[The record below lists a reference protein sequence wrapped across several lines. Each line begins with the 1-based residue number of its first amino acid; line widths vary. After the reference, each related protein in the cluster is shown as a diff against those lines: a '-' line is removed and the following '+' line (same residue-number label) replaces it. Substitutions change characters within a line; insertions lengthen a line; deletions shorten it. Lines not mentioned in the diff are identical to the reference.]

1 MSADEAGSSRKR
13 SLPEPQS
20 GRPWYPRKRAV
31 QACRTCR
38 KRRVKCDN
46 ERPSCAVCVKLGVQ
60 CIYQEGDKSSFD
72 AASLA
77 ILHRLE
83 NLESLFRA
91 AHPDVS
97 GQGEAAPQLS
107 LSITPRSYDHVNL
120 DEPGSSEVYHVNAEA
135 VLEWP
140 VLQSFTQ
147 GQPLKLASI
156 LKAHRSSQHADA
168 PRLLVVSDL
177 DSGSA
182 GPLLQRFVDN
192 FHIYN
197 PVFEIAQVQEYIKT
211 TLYNGLGW
219 DVKSCISVSYA
230 PHLLV
235 FALGTIVSQDDQ
247 ASTTSMTF
255 RESRQF
261 QDAESFFLA
270 AQRRMGQ
277 LLCNSD
283 LAGAQVFF
291 LAGVYLM
298 STMRP
303 FEAWRMFV
311 QALACC
317 QILDSPTLDDPD
329 DKESQLHQ
337 SIYWTSFKSELELR
351 LELSITESSAWNL
364 RYPQFFPAPPKG
376 LQSEGEA
383 GWYFY
388 LAEIALRRLGNRI
401 LTCTSYFRSAS
412 TTLADKISRVLEFEQ
427 QAHSWVES
435 LPQNLRLD
443 QPREVELD
451 DQSARLRFILNGHLL
466 DCYEMMYWS
475 FMVDAV
481 HRTSLED
488 ADAMV
493 FARKG
498 FQISVQRIDDNES
511 GFRGRHHGTWLMLR
525 TCTRSALVLIAAER
539 AGLGNML
546 PAPWR
551 ASVTKVQE
559 LLHYWQDEAVD
570 ARFYSRLLADLMHD
584 DFDSDK

>member
-13 SLPEPQS
+13 PPPEPQS

-31 QACRTCR
+31 QACRTCQ

-46 ERPSCAVCVKLGVQ
+46 ERPSCSVCIKLEVQ

-77 ILHRLE
+77 ILERLE
-83 NLESLFRA
+83 NLENLFRA
-91 AHPDVS
+91 ANPDVPS
-97 GQGEAAPQLS
+97 QREAAPQLS
-107 LSITPRSYDHVNL
+107 PGITPRSLQHIHL
-120 DEPGSSEVYHVNAEA
+120 DVPGSSEAYHVNAEA

-140 VLQSFTQ
+140 VLRSVAQD
-147 GQPLKLASI
+147 QPLKLASI

-168 PRLLVVSDL
+168 PRLLAISDL
-177 DSGSA
+177 DPAST

-197 PVFEIAQVQEYIKT
+197 PVFEISQVQEYIKT
-211 TLYNGLGW
+211 TLYNGPGW
-219 DVKSCISVSYA
+219 NVKSCIS
-230 PHLLV
+230 LLV
-235 FALGTIVSQDDQ
+235 FALGTIVSQDDH

-255 RESRQF
+255 RESRQS

-283 LAGAQVFF
+283 LAGARVFF

-298 STMRP
+298 STSRSYTRAYIGP
-303 FEAWRMFV
+303 RSSRNCNTPRVA
-311 QALACC
+311 
-317 QILDSPTLDDPD
+317 
-329 DKESQLHQ
+329 
-337 SIYWTSFKSELELR
+337 LELI
-351 LELSITESSAWNL
+351 ITESSAFNL

-388 LAEIALRRLGNRI
+388 LAKIALRRLGNRI
-401 LTCTSYFRSAS
+401 LTCTSYFRLAS
-412 TTLADKISRVLEFEQ
+412 TTVADKVSRVLEFEQ
-427 QAHSWVES
+427 QAQSWVDW

-443 QPREVELD
+443 QPREVDGD

-475 FMVDAV
+475 FIVDVV
-481 HRTSLED
+481 HGTSLED
-488 ADAMV
+488 ADAMA

-498 FQISVQRIDDNES
+498 VQTSVQRIDDNES

-525 TCTRSALVLIAAER
+525 SCTRSALVLISVER

-546 PAPWR
+546 PAQWR
-551 ASVTKVQE
+551 SSITKVQG
-559 LLHYWQDEAVD
+559 LSHYWQDEAVD
-570 ARFYSRLLADLMHD
+570 AKFYSRLLADLIND
-584 DFDSDK
+584 DFNSDK

>member
-13 SLPEPQS
+13 PPPEPQS
-20 GRPWYPRKRAV
+20 GRP
-31 QACRTCR
+31 C
-38 KRRVKCDN
+38 
-46 ERPSCAVCVKLGVQ
+46 
-60 CIYQEGDKSSFD
+60 FD

-77 ILHRLE
+77 ILERLE
-83 NLESLFRA
+83 NLENLFRA
-91 AHPDVS
+91 ANPDVPS
-97 GQGEAAPQLS
+97 QREAAPQLS
-107 LSITPRSYDHVNL
+107 PGITPRSLQHIHL
-120 DEPGSSEVYHVNAEA
+120 DVPGSSEAYHVNAEA

-140 VLQSFTQ
+140 VLRSVAQD
-147 GQPLKLASI
+147 QPLKLASI

-168 PRLLVVSDL
+168 PRLLAISDL
-177 DSGSA
+177 DPAST

-197 PVFEIAQVQEYIKT
+197 PVFEISQVQEYIKT
-211 TLYNGLGW
+211 TLYNGPGW
-219 DVKSCISVSYA
+219 NVKSCIS
-230 PHLLV
+230 LLV
-235 FALGTIVSQDDQ
+235 FALGTIVSQDDH

-255 RESRQF
+255 RESRQS

-283 LAGAQVFF
+283 LAGARVFF

-298 STMRP
+298 STRV
-303 FEAWRMFV
+303 A
-311 QALACC
+311 
-317 QILDSPTLDDPD
+317 
-329 DKESQLHQ
+329 
-337 SIYWTSFKSELELR
+337 LELI
-351 LELSITESSAWNL
+351 ITESSAFNL

-388 LAEIALRRLGNRI
+388 LAKIALRRLGNRI
-401 LTCTSYFRSAS
+401 LTCTSYFRLAS
-412 TTLADKISRVLEFEQ
+412 TTVADKVSRVLEFEQ
-427 QAHSWVES
+427 QAQSWVDW

-443 QPREVELD
+443 QPREVDGD

-475 FMVDAV
+475 FIVDVV
-481 HRTSLED
+481 HGTSLED
-488 ADAMV
+488 ADAMA

-498 FQISVQRIDDNES
+498 VQTSVQRIDDNES

-525 TCTRSALVLIAAER
+525 SCTRSALVLISVER

-546 PAPWR
+546 PAQWR
-551 ASVTKVQE
+551 SSITKVQG
-559 LLHYWQDEAVD
+559 LSHYWQDEAVD
-570 ARFYSRLLADLMHD
+570 AKFYSRLLADLIND
-584 DFDSDK
+584 DFNSDK

>member
-13 SLPEPQS
+13 SLPESQS

-60 CIYQEGDKSSFD
+60 CIYQEGGKSSFD

-77 ILHRLE
+77 ILQRLE
-83 NLESLFRA
+83 DLESLFRL
-91 AHPDVS
+91 AHPDVP
-97 GQGEAAPQLS
+97 GQGEAAPQLA
-107 LSITPRSYDHVNL
+107 LSITPRSFDHANL

-168 PRLLVVSDL
+168 PRLLAISDL
-177 DSGSA
+177 DSASA

-197 PVFEIAQVQEYIKT
+197 PVFEIPQVEDYIKT

-219 DVKSCISVSYA
+219 DVKSCISVSSSPPSNYKHSKDKA
-230 PHLLV
+230 NNENWQLLV

-247 ASTTSMTF
+247 ALTTSMAF

-317 QILDSPTLDDPD
+317 QILDSPSLDDPD

-337 SIYWTSFKSELELR
+337 SIYWTSFKSEL
-351 LELSITESSAWNL
+351 
-364 RYPQFFPAPPKG
+364 
-376 LQSEGEA
+376 
-383 GWYFY
+383 
-388 LAEIALRRLGNRI
+388 
-401 LTCTSYFRSAS
+401 
-412 TTLADKISRVLEFEQ
+412 
-427 QAHSWVES
+427 
-435 LPQNLRLD
+435 
-443 QPREVELD
+443 
-451 DQSARLRFILNGHLL
+451 
-466 DCYEMMYWS
+466 
-475 FMVDAV
+475 
-481 HRTSLED
+481 
-488 ADAMV
+488 
-493 FARKG
+493 
-498 FQISVQRIDDNES
+498 
-511 GFRGRHHGTWLMLR
+511 
-525 TCTRSALVLIAAER
+525 
-539 AGLGNML
+539 
-546 PAPWR
+546 
-551 ASVTKVQE
+551 
-559 LLHYWQDEAVD
+559 
-570 ARFYSRLLADLMHD
+570 
-584 DFDSDK
+584 